1 MLKIPKIYV
10 YNLNETSILE
20 INKLIYDFNHSTA
33 DPKHLNPWK
42 DYEKLAENAKEKLVI
57 QFSSS
62 FSIKVIKFIT

>member
-20 INKLIYDFNHSTA
+20 INKLIYAFNHSTT

-42 DYEKLAENAKEKLVI
+42 DYEKLAENAKEN
-57 QFSSS
+57 
-62 FSIKVIKFIT
+62 